1 MLLEILLNQFLITVL
16 KCQPNDVIM
25 MLICI
30 IQKRQYLQNKKHENA
45 IQLYFQNS
53 FQLATLIFY
62 FI

>member
-30 IQKRQYLQNKKHENA
+30 IQKRQYLQNKKNMKTP
-45 IQLYFQNS
+45 FNS
-53 FQLATLIFY
+53 TFKILSN
-62 FI
+62 